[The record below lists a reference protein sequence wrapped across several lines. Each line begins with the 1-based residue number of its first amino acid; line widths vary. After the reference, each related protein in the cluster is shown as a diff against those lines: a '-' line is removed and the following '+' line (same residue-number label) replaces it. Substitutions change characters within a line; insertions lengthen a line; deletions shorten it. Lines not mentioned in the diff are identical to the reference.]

1 MIDPAATDRFA
12 RDLAAL
18 LPNPTGRIGLA
29 ISGGPDSLALLLLA
43 KASLPDIVAATAD
56 HGLRPEAAD
65 EARFVAQICADLGV
79 DHSILTLAN
88 GPVGN
93 TSSWARQARYQA
105 LEDWGT
111 VKKISW
117 LLTAHHADDQLETLL
132 MRLNRGS
139 GVAGLAGIRAHN
151 KSVARPLLNW
161 RKAELEALVKEAGLH
176 AVDDPSNHDPRYDR
190 ARLRAALSKADWL
203 DPVAAARSASAL
215 ASADAALD
223 WTMRQLFDQR
233 AEIGPE
239 QIALDAADLP
249 FELQRRVL
257 LTCLQTLNPDAAP
270 RDDEV
275 RRLLSSLNTGQTA
288 TLAGIKAIGGARWI
302 FQPAPPARAIS
313 RNS

>member
-1 MIDPAATDRFA
+1 MIDAAATQRFT
-12 RDLAAL
+12 RDLAVL

-43 KASLPDIVAATAD
+43 KASLPYIVAATVD

-65 EARFVAQICADLGV
+65 EARFVAQICGDLGV
-79 DHSILTLAN
+79 DHSILTLTNRPA
-88 GPVGN
+88 GN
-93 TSSWARQARYQA
+93 PSSWARQARYHA

-111 VKKISW
+111 AKKVSW

-139 GVAGLAGIRAHN
+139 GVAGLAGIRAQN

-161 RKAELEALVKEAGLH
+161 RKAELEALVAQAGLH
-176 AVDDPSNHDPRYDR
+176 AVDDPSNRDARYDR
-190 ARLRAALSKADWL
+190 ARMRAALAKADWL

-215 ASADAALD
+215 ASAEAALD
-223 WTMRQLFDQR
+223 WTTQQLFDQR
-233 AEIGPE
+233 AEMGTGRIT
-239 QIALDAADLP
+239 LDAADLP
-249 FELQRRVL
+249 FELQRRL
-257 LTCLQTLNPDAAP
+257 LIACLQALNPSAAP

-275 RRLLSSLNTGQTA
+275 LRLLASLNTGQTA
-288 TLAGIKAIGGARWI
+288 TLAGVKCSGGAQWT
-302 FQPAPPARAIS
+302 FQPAPPPRTIS

>member
-1 MIDPAATDRFA
+1 MIDAAATQRFT

-43 KASLPDIVAATAD
+43 KASLPDIVAATVD

-65 EARFVAQICADLGV
+65 EARFVAQICANLSV
-79 DHSILTLAN
+79 DHSILTLTNRPA
-88 GPVGN
+88 GN
-93 TSSWARQARYQA
+93 PSSWARQARYHA

-111 VKKISW
+111 AKKVRW

-139 GVAGLAGIRAHN
+139 GVAGLAGIRAQN

-161 RKAELEALVKEAGLH
+161 RKAELEDLVAQAGLQ
-176 AVDDPSNHDPRYDR
+176 AVDDPSNRDARYDR
-190 ARLRAALSKADWL
+190 ARMRAALSKADWL
-203 DPVAAARSASAL
+203 DPVAAVRSASAL
-215 ASADAALD
+215 ASAETALD
-223 WTMRQLFDQR
+223 WTTQQLFNQR
-233 AEIGPE
+233 AEMGTGRIT
-239 QIALDAADLP
+239 LDAADLP
-249 FELQRRVL
+249 FELQRRL
-257 LTCLQTLNPDAAP
+257 LIACLQTLNPSAAP

-275 RRLLSSLNTGQTA
+275 LRLLASLNTGQTA
-288 TLAGIKAIGGARWI
+288 TLAGVKCSGGAQWT
-302 FQPAPPARAIS
+302 FQPAPPPRTIS

>member
-1 MIDPAATDRFA
+1 MIDAAATQRFT

-18 LPNPTGRIGLA
+18 FPNPAGRIGLA

-43 KASLPDIVAATAD
+43 KASLPDIVAATVD

-65 EARFVAQICADLGV
+65 EARFVAQICADLGI
-79 DHSILTLAN
+79 DHSILTLTN

-93 TSSWARQARYQA
+93 PSSWARQARYHA

-111 VKKISW
+111 AKKVRW

-139 GVAGLAGIRAHN
+139 GVAGLAGIRAQN
-151 KSVARPLLNW
+151 KSVTRPLLNW
-161 RKAELEALVKEAGLH
+161 RKAELEALVAQAGLH
-176 AVDDPSNHDPRYDR
+176 AVDDPSNRDARYDR
-190 ARLRAALSKADWL
+190 ARMRAALSKADWL

-215 ASADAALD
+215 ASAEAALD
-223 WTMRQLFDQR
+223 WTTQQLFDQR
-233 AEIGPE
+233 AEMGTGRITLE
-239 QIALDAADLP
+239 AADLP
-249 FELQRRVL
+249 FELQRRL
-257 LTCLQTLNPDAAP
+257 LIACLQALNPSAAP

-275 RRLLSSLNTGQTA
+275 LRLLASLKTGQTA
-288 TLAGIKAIGGARWI
+288 TLAGIKCSGGAQWT
-302 FQPAPPARAIS
+302 FQPAPPPRTIS